1 MDKNKPLKKVSKE
14 KSLEK
19 ATEKTIRKYNRF
31 SYIYDILEKPM
42 EASVFTKWRSELIK
56 PLKGNI
62 LEIGVGTGK
71 NLIYYNKKVNVT
83 AIDISPGMLS
93 KAKNK
98 LKDINNKNIKL
109 IEMDAQNLKFKDN
122 SFDYVICT
130 FVLCS
135 VPDPV
140 KALKEMK
147 RVCKKD
153 GKILMIEHMLSK
165 NKLIAFF
172 EHLHNPITR
181 TLFGF
186 NVNRK
191 TDENVVK
198 AGLKI
203 IRIKNLAFFDVFRRI
218 EAGK

>member
-1 MDKNKPLKKVSKE
+1 MNNI
-14 KSLEK
+14 
-19 ATEKTIRKYNRF
+19 TEKTKKRYNRF
-31 SYIYDILEKPM
+31 SYIYDLVEIPM
-42 EASVFTKWRSELIK
+42 ENSLFKKWRTDLIN

-71 NLIYYNKKVNVT
+71 NLSYYNKEAKVIG
-83 AIDISPGMLS
+83 IDLSPGMLS
-93 KAKNK
+93 KAEER
-98 LKDINNKNIKL
+98 LKQLNRKNIKL
-109 IEMDAQNLKFKDN
+109 MEMDAQNLKFKDN

-135 VPDPV
+135 IPDPI
-140 KALKEMK
+140 KALEEMK
-147 RVCKKD
+147 RVVKPN

-165 NKLIAFF
+165 NKLIAFY
-172 EHLHNPITR
+172 ENIHNPITR
-181 TLFGF
+181 FLFGF

-191 TDENVVK
+191 TDENVIK

-203 IRIKNLAFFDVFRRI
+203 IKMKNMAFFDVFRKI